1 MIRIRDT
8 ETKSRPMVNV
18 GLGNLDADE
27 KISKELLSNEVDLKA
42 LSEV

>member
-18 GLGNLDADE
+18 DLGNLDADE
-27 KISKELLSNEVDLKA
+27 KIYIELLSSEVDLKA
-42 LSEV
+42 LSKV